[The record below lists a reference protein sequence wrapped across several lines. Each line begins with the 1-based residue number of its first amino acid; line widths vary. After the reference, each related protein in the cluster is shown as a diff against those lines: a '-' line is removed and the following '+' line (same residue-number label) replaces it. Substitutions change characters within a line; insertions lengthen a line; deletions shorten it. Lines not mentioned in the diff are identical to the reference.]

1 MSDFENR
8 GLTRRDGASALL
20 LYIMLFAVTCLQMY
34 IMVSGFLQSRL
45 AYDLCQYSTGAVQAA
60 PILAHAVV
68 NLSYSLLV

>member
-34 IMVSGFLQSRL
+34 IMASGFLQSRL

>member
-34 IMVSGFLQSRL
+34 IMASGFLQSRL
-45 AYDLCQYSTGAVQAA
+45 AYDLCQYSTGAV
-60 PILAHAVV
+60 
-68 NLSYSLLV
+68 